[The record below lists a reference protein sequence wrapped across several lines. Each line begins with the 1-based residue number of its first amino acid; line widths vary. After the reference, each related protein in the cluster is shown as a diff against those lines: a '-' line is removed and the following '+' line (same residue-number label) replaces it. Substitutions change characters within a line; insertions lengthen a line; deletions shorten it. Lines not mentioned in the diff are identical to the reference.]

1 MLIENTILTL
11 VYNYN
16 NQNILLPIKKK
27 IQGVKI
33 IRMKALQKNAQKSP
47 EKCYYIM
54 KVEKFIA
61 VYLRSIY
68 VVHLLYREAVTIY
81 QHTINLKLFTLHI
94 HVQLSIYESLYYRRF
109 LFSFHFSSV

>member
-16 NQNILLPIKKK
+16 SQNILLPIKKK

-33 IRMKALQKNAQKSP
+33 IRMKALQRNAQKSP

-61 VYLRSIY
+61 VYLRSIF

-81 QHTINLKLFTLHI
+81 QHTINLKLFTLHV
-94 HVQLSIYESLYYRRF
+94 HLSIYESLYYRRF

>member
-33 IRMKALQKNAQKSP
+33 IRMKALQKIAQKSQ

-54 KVEKFIA
+54 KVGKLIA
-61 VYLRSIY
+61 VDLSNI
-68 VVHLLYREAVTIY
+68 HLLYRETVTIY

-94 HVQLSIYESLYYRRF
+94 HVQLFIYESL
-109 LFSFHFSSV
+109 LLQAFSL